1 MPQGTTDLI
10 ILIIAFIVI
19 QAWWVIPI
27 LKKNNKINFRGKKDI
42 RDEIKQLEKIYNKSK

>member
-1 MPQGTTDLI
+1 MQQGTTDLI

-27 LKKNNKINFRGKKDI
+27 LKKNNKINFRGKDI
-42 RDEIKQLEKIYNKSK
+42 RDEIQQLEKIYNKSK